1 MKFRHTLAASVA
13 LIPVALLS
21 TPAFAQST
29 GSVDF
34 EDEIVVTGARATDV
48 AGIQSPDT
56 SKAKSVL
63 GQEVIARQNPGQT
76 ILDTINMVP
85 GVTFTNNDAYGSS
98 GGQLSIRGFSA
109 DRISLTF
116 DGVPLN
122 DSGNYAIYSNQQ
134 LDPELIEQVNVNLG
148 STDVDSPT
156 AAATGSTV
164 NYRTMVPT
172 EEFGVKLSG
181 SAGEYKFFRIFG
193 LVNTGEFTPWGTRAF
208 FSASTASND
217 NPFNNYGRVRK
228 KQFNGRL
235 WQPLGDNGDFVSVS
249 GHYNENRNNF
259 FGSVPLRLD
268 ANRVVGSGSGNRF
281 PLNND
286 EREYNINYPCTLGAT
301 VRPGVVD
308 VQPTCGNEF
317 DRRYNPSNTGN
328 IRGASKFTLAE
339 GLVLTV
345 DPSYQYVKANGGGT
359 VTANEGF
366 RDINPAGTPAVGT
379 CGTVAGVINPTLT
392 CSTGYLAGQ
401 PYFGR
406 DLNGDGDLLDRV
418 LMLAPS
424 QTQTHRYGVITNLRW
439 DINDSHTVRV
449 GFTYDRARH
458 RQTGEV
464 GLLQENGEPFDV
476 FPVNDPQKDVTGS
489 ILQKRDRL
497 SYAILTQVSG
507 EYRGEWA
514 DGRLITTIGIRAPFF
529 KRDLNNY
536 CFTSSDT
543 GFVECFGG
551 ATDPR
556 NATYAAL
563 NPTIQGPQQ
572 RVLKYDD
579 ILPNIGLLF
588 KPNEQMSVFANYS
601 KGLQVPGTDALYN
614 AFFFPAN
621 TPSARPDPETTDN
634 FDLGVR
640 YRTSKI
646 QAQVSGWFTKYDNR
660 LASAFDEETQRNLYR
675 NLGRVDKYGI
685 DGSIAY
691 QPIPQLALYAFGS
704 YMKSEIK
711 DDVQVGACTAAQA
724 ANPAIPACTTA
735 GQPIFAPTAGK
746 REGGAPAY
754 TFGGSARGMF
764 GPFELGLTAKRT
776 GGRNIYDTNLPICS
790 VQPTTVAPTTCT
802 GTIVYPAKTNAYWLV
817 NLDARLNLEFLGL
830 NDKTFFQVNVYN
842 LFDTLYVGNFNSS
855 LSQGSSAPN
864 AQIGAPRTISG
875 TLTVAF

>member
-193 LVNTGEFTPWGTRAF
+193 LVNTGAFTPWGTRAF
-208 FSASTASND
+208 LSASSTSND
-217 NPFNNYGRVRK
+217 NPFNNYGRIRK
-228 KQFNGRL
+228 KQFNGRI

-259 FGSVPLRLD
+259 FGSLPLRLD

-281 PLNND
+281 PMNND
-286 EREYNINYPCTLGAT
+286 EREYNINFPCQTDEPS
-301 VRPGVVD
+301 PGVID
-308 VQPTCGNEF
+308 VTNTCGTEF

-339 GLVLTV
+339 GVTLTI

-359 VTANEGF
+359 VTGREGV
-366 RDINPAGTPAVGT
+366 RTIGGVNYVGFI
-379 CGTVAGVINPTLT
+379 G
-392 CSTGYLAGQ
+392 GQ
-401 PYFGR
+401 YYFGR
-406 DLNGDGDLLDRV
+406 DLNGDGDVLDTCNTTGAACASNNFNGV
-418 LMLAPS
+418 TLLAPS

-439 DINDSHTVRV
+439 DIADGHTVRA

-458 RQTGEV
+458 RQTGE
-464 GLLQENGEPFDV
+464 LQPIQFNGEPFDV
-476 FPVNDPQKDVTGS
+476 FPVNDPLLDRNGV
-489 ILQKRDRL
+489 IVQKRNRL

-507 EYRGEWA
+507 EYRGEFA
-514 DGRLITTIGIRAPFF
+514 DGRIITTLGLRAPWF

-536 CFTSSDT
+536 CFTTAENGNVD
-543 GFVECFGG
+543 CL
-551 ATDPR
+551 AAAQ
-556 NATYAAL
+556 NAAYAAA
-563 NPTIQGPQQ
+563 NPTVQGPQQ
-572 RVLKYDD
+572 RILKYNK

-588 KPNEQMSVFANYS
+588 KPTEQTSVFANYS
-601 KGLQVPGTDALYN
+601 KGLQVPGTDSLYN
-614 AFFFPAN
+614 AFFFAPTTAQ
-621 TPSARPDPETTDN
+621 ARPNPETSDN

-640 YRTSKI
+640 YRTSKV
-646 QAQVSGWFTKYDNR
+646 QAQISGWFTKYNDR
-660 LASAFDEETQRNLYR
+660 LASAYDPDLERNVYR

-691 QPIPQLALYAFGS
+691 QPVPALALYAFGS
-704 YMKSEIK
+704 WMKSEIK
-711 DDVQVGACTAAQA
+711 DNVQSGVCNAAQVA
-724 ANPAIPACTTA
+724 SPTVPGCTSV
-735 GQPIFAPTAGK
+735 GQPLFVATAGK
-746 REGGAPAY
+746 RESGSPEY
-754 TFGGSARGMF
+754 SFGGSARGMF
-764 GPFELGLTAKRT
+764 GPFEIGITGKRT
-776 GGRNIYDTNLPICS
+776 GGRFIYDTNLPIYGG
-790 VQPTTVAPTTCT
+790 TAAAPT
-802 GTIVYPAKTNAYWLV
+802 ILYPAKTNAYWLV

-830 NDKTFFQVNVYN
+830 NDKTFLQLNVYN
-842 LFDTLYVGNFNSS
+842 LFDNLYVGNYTSGLNQGNVLGGNNFLANPSS
-855 LSQGSSAPN
+855 PPF